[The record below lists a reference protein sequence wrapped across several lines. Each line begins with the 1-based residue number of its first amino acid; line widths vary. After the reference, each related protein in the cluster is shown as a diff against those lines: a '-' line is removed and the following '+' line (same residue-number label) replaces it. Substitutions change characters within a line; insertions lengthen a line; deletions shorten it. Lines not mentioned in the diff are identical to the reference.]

1 MLSRIDAP
9 VIEVSPIVS
18 GHAIKGPPGK
28 MFDELGFSVNANSV
42 AEHYEGLADWIEIDE
57 ADTSLAHII
66 EETISTVKISKT
78 VMTSIDDKNR
88 LAENVINFI
97 HEI

>member
-1 MLSRIDAP
+1 
-9 VIEVSPIVS
+9 
-18 GHAIKGPPGK
+18 
-28 MFDELGFSVNANSV
+28 MFDELGLSVSAISV
-42 AEHYEGLADWIEIDE
+42 AEHYAGLVDFIVIDE

-66 EETISTVKISKT
+66 EETISTVKISKS
-78 VMTSIDDKNR
+78 VMICIDDKIR